1 MSCELIKGNDIA
13 AELYG
18 EIKTRIA
25 ALKKQGHS
33 LCLAFVLLGNDPASE
48 VYVRMKDKKCAE
60 LGIASTTFRLPYD
73 TTEDQLLRKIDE
85 LNKDKNIHGILVQ
98 LPLPKHIDEDKI
110 IIAIDPMKDVDCFH
124 PQNVGRMLTGNPIF
138 LPATPAGIQQM
149 LIRSKIETAGK
160 HVVIV
165 GRSNIVGKPLA
176 AMLMQRGSGA
186 DSTVTVVHSMTK
198 RLKEITIQGDI
209 LVAAVGKPR
218 FITADMVKEG
228 AVVIDVGT
236 NEVSD
241 PLAPKGKKL
250 VGDVDTANVME
261 KVSMITPVP
270 GGVGPMTICMLMSN
284 AVTAAEQ
291 AYNNQAQK

>member
-1 MSCELIKGNDIA
+1 MSCELINGNSIA

-18 EIKTRIA
+18 EIKTRINK
-25 ALKKQGHS
+25 LKEKGHS
-33 LCLAFVLLGNDPASE
+33 LCLAFVLIGNDPASE

-60 LGIASTTFRLPYD
+60 LGIASTTFRMPYD
-73 TTEDQLLRKIDE
+73 TTEEQLLRKIDE
-85 LNKDKNIHGILVQ
+85 LNRDRNINGMLVQ

-110 IIAIDPMKDVDCFH
+110 INAIDPMKDVDCFH
-124 PQNVGRMLTGNPIF
+124 PQNVGRMLIGNPIF

-149 LIRSKIETAGK
+149 LIRSKIDTAGK

-198 RLKEITIQGDI
+198 RLKEITSQADI

-236 NEVSD
+236 NEIDD
-241 PLAPKGKKL
+241 PTSPKGKRL
-250 VGDVDTANVME
+250 VGDVDTEGVMA
-261 KVSMITPVP
+261 KASRITPVP

>member
-1 MSCELIKGNDIA
+1 M
-13 AELYG
+13 YG
-18 EIKTRIA
+18 EIKTRIEK
-25 ALKKQGHS
+25 LKEKGHS
-33 LCLAFVLLGNDPASE
+33 LCLAFVLIGNDPASE

-73 TTEDQLLRKIDE
+73 TTEEQLLRKIEE
-85 LNKDKNIHGILVQ
+85 LNKDKNIHGMLVQ
-98 LPLPKHIDEDKI
+98 LPLPKHIDENNI
-110 IIAIDPMKDVDCFH
+110 INAIDPMKDVDCFH
-124 PQNVGRMLTGNPIF
+124 PQNVGRMLIGNPIF

-198 RLKEITIQGDI
+198 RLKEITSQADI

-236 NEVSD
+236 NEIED
-241 PLAPKGKKL
+241 PTAPKGKRL
-250 VGDVDTANVME
+250 VGDVDTEGVMA
-261 KVSMITPVP
+261 KASRITPVP

>member
-1 MSCELIKGNDIA
+1 MSCELINGNSIA

-18 EIKTRIA
+18 EIKTRIEK
-25 ALKKQGHS
+25 LKEKGHS
-33 LCLAFVLLGNDPASE
+33 LCLAFVLIGNDPASE

-73 TTEDQLLRKIDE
+73 TTEEQLLRKIEE
-85 LNKDKNIHGILVQ
+85 LNKDKNIHGMLVQ
-98 LPLPKHIDEDKI
+98 LPLPKHIDENNI
-110 IIAIDPMKDVDCFH
+110 INAIDPMKDVDCFH
-124 PQNVGRMLTGNPIF
+124 PQNVGRMLIGNPIF
-138 LPATPAGIQQM
+138 LPATPSGIQQM

-198 RLKEITIQGDI
+198 RLKEITSQADI

-236 NEVSD
+236 NEIED
-241 PLAPKGKKL
+241 PTAPKGKRL
-250 VGDVDTANVME
+250 VGDVDTEGVMA
-261 KVSMITPVP
+261 KASRITPVP

>member
-1 MSCELIKGNDIA
+1 MSCELINGNSIA

-18 EIKTRIA
+18 EIKTRINK
-25 ALKKQGHS
+25 LKEKGHS
-33 LCLAFVLLGNDPASE
+33 LCLAFVLIGNDPASE

-60 LGIASTTFRLPYD
+60 LGIASTTFRMPYD
-73 TTEDQLLRKIDE
+73 TTEEQLLRKIDE
-85 LNKDKNIHGILVQ
+85 LNRDRNINGMLVQ

-110 IIAIDPMKDVDCFH
+110 INAIDPMKDVDCFH
-124 PQNVGRMLTGNPIF
+124 PQNVGRMLIGNPIF

-198 RLKEITIQGDI
+198 RLKEITSQADI

-236 NEVSD
+236 NEIED
-241 PLAPKGKKL
+241 PTSPKGKRL
-250 VGDVDTANVME
+250 VGDVDTEGVMA
-261 KVSMITPVP
+261 KASRITPVP